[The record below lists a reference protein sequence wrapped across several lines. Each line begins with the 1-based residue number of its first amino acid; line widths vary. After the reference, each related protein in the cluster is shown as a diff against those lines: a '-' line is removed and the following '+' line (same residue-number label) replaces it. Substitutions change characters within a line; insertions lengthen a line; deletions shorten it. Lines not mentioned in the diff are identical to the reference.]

1 MKKRKRK
8 WWTDKEELYLEE
20 SWGIAKVNTIAEKLD
35 RTESAVIS
43 KAAKMGLGHYYAA
56 QGKLTASALSIE
68 AGVHIITVLNW
79 IEKYGLEA
87 ICKRVA
93 KKRIHYQIDAE
104 DFWKWA
110 EQNQWRFDSKNLEP
124 LVFGIEPEWMKE
136 KRRRDAQLPR
146 RIRKIGSRKGA
157 WYTEE
162 TYWHAAAEIEEK
174 LRRSDAV

>member
-1 MKKRKRK
+1 MRKNK
-8 WWTDKEELYLEE
+8 HWTAEEEDYLAE
-20 SWGIAKVNTIAEKLD
+20 SWGVIKIPTIAEELG
-35 RTESAVIS
+35 RTEIAVIS

-56 QGKLTASALSIE
+56 QGKLTANYLAIE
-68 AGVHIITVLNW
+68 VGVHVITVLNW
-79 IEKYGLEA
+79 IRKYGLKA
-87 ICKRVA
+87 IQKRVS

-136 KRRRDAQLPR
+136 KRMRDVQLPR
-146 RIRKIGSRKGA
+146 RVKKMGSRKGA

-162 TYWHAAAEIEEK
+162 AYWQAVAEIEEK
-174 LRRSDAV
+174 TRRSEAM